1 MGWTFTHKS
10 KSQTILEFFRERW
23 VSSTPGC
30 QIEILDGAVVERK
43 TAYLACRITREH
55 QAPYVFAAV
64 CFLEYRP
71 KDDFNFGYRDMDESS
86 GPHAFD
92 CPERILKLLTN
103 LPEHS
108 EHSRNWRAACW
119 ANLEKRKSAPR
130 LTRGVRIK
138 TAKPVEF
145 RGGVSESF
153 FTCEDPKR
161 LLFTGSFGGNKG
173 IKFKLNRRAVR
184 SAVVMP
190 PTTTD
195 EGEIL

>member
-1 MGWTFTHKS
+1 MGWTFTFNS
-10 KSQTILEFFRERW
+10 KHQSILSFFRERW

-30 QIEILDGAVVERK
+30 QIEVLDCAVVERK

-71 KDDFNFGYRDMDESS
+71 RDHYNFGYRDMDESS

-92 CPERILKLLTN
+92 CPERILKLLTD
-103 LPEHS
+103 LPEPS
-108 EHSRNWRAACW
+108 EHSRNWRVASW
-119 ANLEKRKSAPR
+119 ANLEKRRSAPKLAR
-130 LTRGVRIK
+130 RVRIK

-153 FTCEDPKR
+153 FTCVDPKR
-161 LLFTGSFGGNKG
+161 LLFTGSFGGNQG
-173 IKFKLNRRAVR
+173 IKFKLIRKAVR
-184 SAVVMP
+184 SAKVI
-190 PTTTD
+190 TTS
-195 EGEIL
+195 EAA